1 MVENCILTK
10 NVKIYEFFMNIN
22 TLLRQD
28 SFKVIVF
35 YTFYWNIQVFLAF
48 TNTALNDVE
57 TRFFFLA
64 IFSMFQKRFK
74 VLKNK

>member
-35 YTFYWNIQVFLAF
+35 YTLYWNIQVFLAF
-48 TNTALNDVE
+48 TNAALNDAE
-57 TRFFFLA
+57 TRFF
-64 IFSMFQKRFK
+64 S
-74 VLKNK
+74 